1 MKKLLLLVLLL
12 FSFIGTTSAG
22 EVEIRKLKESNTCVN
37 CDLRQANLSWENL
50 SGANLSWSDLKGANL
65 RGVNLTGANLTGAYL
80 AKANLE
86 SSKLSKANLEQ
97 TNLKEANLKGANL
110 KGANL
115 KGAYLYRADLTNAN
129 LIGVNLTEA
138 NLTGANL
145 TGAIKKEEKTSET
158 LKKEQDLIALELEVS
173 RLWEEG
179 SGKTRNEIRKELK
192 NKIINGGYK
201 SFTSMN
207 EMELEISRLWEE
219 GDGQKTRREIR
230 KELKEKIKNG
240 GYKSLA
246 LMKKEEERKKK
257 EEETITAAINKE
269 EKRIEIYI
277 NKFKGFSTKLK
288 DLELDSLKVEV
299 DELISEVEA
308 NTSSDLNVLK
318 GLNKT
323 LREMNSSVEL
333 KIKTEESKQ
342 RVLSLKD
349 YPGFRDLKPG
359 LHYEDLT
366 EFCHLRKGYWVKCY
380 GIDNI
385 KFYGKFKNDVLYE
398 LILDM
403 GPIVNTE
410 GFLSVFGENDSN
422 ILIKMRKTMDKN
434 YSRDYGYSERDRQ
447 LFNESEKSRLY
458 EVYSGGKVVL
468 EINRKEKDWSSDLWL
483 YIHYLDPSKAET
495 FLNENRPVRATDD
508 DF

>member
-12 FSFIGTTSAG
+12 FSFIGTSSAG

-65 RGVNLTGANLTGAYL
+65 RGANLTGANLTGAYL

-97 TNLKEANLKGANL
+97 TNLKEANLKGAYLKGANL

-173 RLWEEG
+173 RLWVEG

-192 NKIINGGYK
+192 KKIINGGYK
-201 SFTSMN
+201 SFTSM
-207 EMELEISRLWEE
+207 IKEE
-219 GDGQKTRREIR
+219 ER
-230 KELKEKIKNG
+230 K
-240 GYKSLA
+240 
-246 LMKKEEERKKK
+246 KKEEERKKK
-257 EEETITAAINKE
+257 EEERKKKE
-269 EKRIEIYI
+269 
-277 NKFKGFSTKLK
+277 
-288 DLELDSLKVEV
+288 
-299 DELISEVEA
+299 SEQRA
-308 NTSSDLNVLK
+308 LSS
-318 GLNKT
+318 
-323 LREMNSSVEL
+323 
-333 KIKTEESKQ
+333 
-342 RVLSLKD
+342 KD

-359 LHYEDLT
+359 LHYEEVLEICPLQKIDFWGQIDD
-366 EFCHLRKGYWVKCY
+366 EGKSSNWVKCY

-385 KFYGKFKNDVLYE
+385 KFKAHYFFEGDFLSW
-398 LILDM
+398 LTLDM
-403 GPIVNTE
+403 GPIVNTD
-410 GFLSVFGENDSN
+410 GFLSVFGQNDSN
-422 ILIKMRKTMDKN
+422 ILIKMQNTMDKK
-434 YSRDYGYSERDRQ
+434 YTLDYGYSERDRQ
-447 LFNESEKSRLY
+447 LFNESEKSNLY
-458 EVYSGGKVVL
+458 RVYSKGQIIL
-468 EINRKEKDWSSDLWL
+468 EIVRQVEDYSSNLFL
-483 YIHYLDPSKAET
+483 YIHYLDPTHAEI
-495 FLNENRPVRATDD
+495 FLKENRPVIASED

>member
-12 FSFIGTTSAG
+12 FSVIGTTSAG

-50 SGANLSWSDLKGANL
+50 SGANLSWADLKGANL
-65 RGVNLTGANLTGAYL
+65 KGANLTGANLTGAYL

-86 SSKLSKANLEQ
+86 QIKLERSTLSKANL
-97 TNLKEANLKGANL
+97 KGADL
-110 KGANL
+110 RGAYL
-115 KGAYLYRADLTNAN
+115 SEADLRGADLRGAYLYRADLTNAN
-129 LIGVNLTEA
+129 LIGANLTGA

-192 NKIINGGYK
+192 KKIINGGYK
-201 SFTSMN
+201 SFTSM
-207 EMELEISRLWEE
+207 IKEE
-219 GDGQKTRREIR
+219 ER
-230 KELKEKIKNG
+230 K
-240 GYKSLA
+240 
-246 LMKKEEERKKK
+246 KKEEERKKK
-257 EEETITAAINKE
+257 EEERKKKEEERVTAAINKE
-269 EKRIEIYI
+269 EKRIETYI
-277 NKFKGFSTKLK
+277 NKLKGFSTKLK
-288 DLELDSLKVEV
+288 DLKLDSLKVEV

-323 LREMNSSVEL
+323 LREMNSSVDL

-380 GIDNI
+380 GIENI

-422 ILIKMRKTMDKN
+422 IFIKMRKTMDKK
-434 YSRDYGYSERDRQ
+434 YSRDYSYSERDRQ

-483 YIHYLDPSKAET
+483 YIHYLDNSKAET
-495 FLNENRPVRATDD
+495 FLNENRPVRASDD

>member
-115 KGAYLYRADLTNAN
+115 KGANLKGAYLYRADLTNAN

-201 SFTSMN
+201 SFTSM
-207 EMELEISRLWEE
+207 IKEE
-219 GDGQKTRREIR
+219 ER
-230 KELKEKIKNG
+230 K
-240 GYKSLA
+240 
-246 LMKKEEERKKK
+246 KKEEERKKK
-257 EEETITAAINKE
+257 EEERITAAINKE

-342 RVLSLKD
+342 RILSLEE

-359 LHYEDLT
+359 LHYQDLT

-422 ILIKMRKTMDKN
+422 IFIKMRKTMDKN

-468 EINRKEKDWSSDLWL
+468 EISRKEKDWSSDLWL

-495 FLNENRPVRATDD
+495 FLNENRPVRASED